1 MKKEKRN
8 KELTWKAKIAIWLK
22 KPENI
27 LLLII
32 LGIVTVIGI
41 MDNNLDIILIVYGC
55 AFLYGLLIGGIFYIK
70 DKFF

>member
-8 KELTWKAKIAIWLK
+8 KELTWKAKITIWLK

-27 LLLII
+27 LLVII
-32 LGIVTVIGI
+32 LAIVTVIGI
-41 MDNNLDIILIVYGC
+41 MDNNLDIIFIVYGC